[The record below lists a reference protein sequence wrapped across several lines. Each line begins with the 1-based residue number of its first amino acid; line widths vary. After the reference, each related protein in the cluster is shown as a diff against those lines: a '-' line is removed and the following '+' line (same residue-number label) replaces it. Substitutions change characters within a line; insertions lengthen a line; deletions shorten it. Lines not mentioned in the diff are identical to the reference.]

1 MYWNF
6 MICWLVWK
14 IKIISKKTHKPIHR
28 SFPSPQLSEILLD
41 FEPEMFLQP
50 ATRDCWIVV
59 VVVTGLSS
67 VLTVLQ
73 PCRQLTIPET
83 FILLPAKGSP
93 GDGKGGEMVPPQ
105 WQHGPGVFHLVLE
118 IVPVCECECV
128 IHSTKWNLFLWV
140 VYLGKTRP
148 GPELG

>member
-50 ATRDCWIVV
+50 ATRDCRIVV
-59 VVVTGLSS
+59 VVLTGLSS

-73 PCRQLTIPET
+73 PCRQLTIPNWNLHPPTSKRIPGGWEGRGN
-83 FILLPAKGSP
+83 GSATMATWSRGFPP
-93 GDGKGGEMVPPQ
+93 GSGNCTCV
-105 WQHGPGVFHLVLE
+105 
-118 IVPVCECECV
+118 CECV